1 MSCDGCVFSS
11 EATSFEMEVFSWMEW
26 MLCEMCHPVHSN
38 PLDVY
43 PNFSILPIHSLDVN
57 QMSHLV

>member
-1 MSCDGCVFSS
+1 
-11 EATSFEMEVFSWMEW
+11 MEW